1 MCKWNSS
8 EPVILQCIPSKLQEH
23 QSTHSIPGPDEY
35 TKTLGLEWNASI
47 HHFRLSVAELPPLQD
62 VTKRVLVS
70 DIADI

>member
-1 MCKWNSS
+1 MYPFKAART
-8 EPVILQCIPSKLQEH
+8 PVY
-23 QSTHSIPGPDEY
+23 TFDPGPDEY